1 MFNFECVDLADE
13 NDGFIEINNLKKKK
27 GIFEWIKFS
36 YKISYSLWLQSY
48 SIKINITIYFKN
60 LIVEL

>member
-36 YKISYSLWLQSY
+36 YKIICSRRLQLY
-48 SIKINITIYFKN
+48 YK
-60 LIVEL
+60 

>member
-27 GIFEWIKFS
+27 KGIFE
-36 YKISYSLWLQSY
+36 
-48 SIKINITIYFKN
+48 
-60 LIVEL
+60 